1 MRLNGSAALLYA
13 LGGFACV
20 YELRDIQRAG
30 HVWAGNV
37 V

>member
-1 MRLNGSAALLYA
+1 MWRNGSAAFFYA
-13 LGGFACV
+13 LGGFAWL

-30 HVWAGNV
+30 HVWAGKV